1 MKQPSIRRPRRL
13 LMLSSGSY
21 NSTLTIRTRYLAR
34 HLADAWDVS
43 IIAPSA
49 DKYND
54 FKPDYALKSEF
65 ARLVQPWQLATRSFM
80 LNLIPYLF
88 SSLVSIIRARADA
101 VIINKPTPIT
111 VLGLVPKLLSRTP
124 VVVDLDDLGA
134 EVIRSEGRSRL
145 TYGLVDWSERFCVR
159 HADAVAVASTTLR
172 EHVRQLHPGKPVLML
187 PNAVEP
193 SEYHVVTEQRPRHG
207 LYFFGALNRL
217 DLVKDLLHAMPAV
230 LNQVPDTRLT
240 IIGGGTALD
249 DAKSMCRELGIEAAV
264 DWPGW
269 QADMLA
275 AQDYT
280 QFADVGVCYLPDIRT
295 VRAASNMKVFQYMA
309 MATVPVV
316 SDVGD
321 LRTYVRDG
329 QAGVVVQPGNV
340 PALAGTLVEL
350 LQDDEARVRM
360 AKEARELAGDEHS
373 WRTRAAALE
382 AFLTETV
389 RATRSRRGVVTGG
402 QFGADDHLAK

>member
-1 MKQPSIRRPRRL
+1 
-13 LMLSSGSY
+13 MLSSGSY
-21 NSTLTIRTRYLAR
+21 NSTLAIRLRYLAR
-34 HLADAWDVS
+34 HLSDVWDIT

-54 FKPDYALKSEF
+54 FKPDHSLKSEF
-65 ARLVQPWQLATRSFM
+65 ARLIQPWQLVTRSFM

-101 VIINKPTPIT
+101 VIIYKPTPIT
-111 VLGLVPKLLSRTP
+111 VLGLVPKLLSRAA

-134 EVIRSEGRSRL
+134 EVIRNEGRSRL
-145 TYGLVDWSERFCVR
+145 IYGLVDWSERFCVR

-172 EHVRQLHPGKPVLML
+172 EHVRQLHPGKPILML

-193 SEYHVVTEQRPRHG
+193 GEYHVVTEQRPRHG

-217 DLVKDLLHAMPAV
+217 DLIKDLLQAMPAV
-230 LNQVPDTRLT
+230 MNRVPGTRLT

-264 DWPGW
+264 ACTGW
-269 QADMLA
+269 QTDMLA
-275 AQDYT
+275 VQNYT
-280 QFADVGVCYLPDIRT
+280 QFADVGVCYLPDTRT

-309 MATVPVV
+309 MGTVPVV

-321 LRTYVRDG
+321 LRAYVHDG
-329 QAGVVVQPGNV
+329 QAGVVVPPGNV

-360 AKEARELAGDEHS
+360 AKEAWRLAGDEHS
-373 WRTRAAALE
+373 WQTRATALE
-382 AFLTETV
+382 AFLRETV
-389 RATRSRRGVVTGG
+389 PAARSRRGAQTGERRG
-402 QFGADDHLAK
+402 TDSHLAR